1 MSAAP
6 LGLLL
11 FFLFIRQQANFSRI
25 SGQPKS
31 RMHNFLRHETREP
44 MSETKKFYRLPTA
57 IAMIVGICIGS
68 GIFFKSDNILAA
80 TGGSVTRG
88 ILVFLLG
95 AVGIVFGG
103 LSVAQLAARTSRSGG
118 VVAYAEEFVSPGF
131 ACGAGWFQSF
141 VYFPTLVAA
150 VSRAAGH
157 YFCSLFSIAD
167 TLETQCLTG
176 FLMFTLCFL
185 WNLCSARLG
194 GLLQNAATVLK
205 LFPLLLV
212 AVCGLF
218 AGDPQA
224 AVSHAPDVPAD
235 TSWLSAIGPIAFAY
249 DGWIISTTIS
259 HELKDAQRNM
269 PRALLIAPL
278 FVTAVYILY
287 FLGVSSLLGPETA
300 LSMGDRHVALL
311 AQRLLGPIGAKLM
324 LLFILIAVAG
334 TLNGVILGYLRL
346 PPALAQRGMF
356 PCSHFFTG
364 SSPFLRALPCYA
376 ASCIW
381 TAANYLCERFAWL
394 PNADVSEVPIVM
406 GYLIYAVLYCQ
417 VFRLWRRGQIRGFLR
432 GALIPALALFGAGI
446 VLWGGLQSGAHLFYA
461 GFCLLVIVAGFLYGR
476 IKRN

>member
-1 MSAAP
+1 MP
-6 LGLLL
+6 
-11 FFLFIRQQANFSRI
+11 RH
-25 SGQPKS
+25 KS
-31 RMHNFLRHETREP
+31 DEKEKP
-44 MSETKKFYRLPTA
+44 MDENKKAYRLPTA

-103 LSVAQLAARTSRSGG
+103 LSIGQLAARTSRSGG
-118 VVAYAEEFVSPGF
+118 IVAYAEEFIGPGF
-131 ACGAGWFQSF
+131 ACGTGWFQSF
-141 VYFPTLVAA
+141 IYFPTLVAA

-167 TLETQCLTG
+167 TLETQCLAG
-176 FLMFTLCFL
+176 FLFFTLCFL
-185 WNLCSARLG
+185 WNIWSARLG
-194 GLLQNAATVLK
+194 GLLQNGATVLK

-224 AVSHAPDVPAD
+224 AVSSAPAAPA
-235 TSWLSAIGPIAFAY
+235 TAGWLSAIGPIAFAY
-249 DGWIISTTIS
+249 DGWIIATAIS
-259 HELKDAQRNM
+259 HELKNSERNM

-287 FLGVSSLLGPETA
+287 FLGVSSLLGSETV
-300 LSMGDRHVALL
+300 LSMGDSHVALL
-311 AQRLLGPIGAKLM
+311 AQRLLGSFGAKLM
-324 LLFILIAVAG
+324 LLFIFIAVAG

-346 PPALAQRGMF
+346 PQALAQRGMLPF
-356 PCSHFFTG
+356 SRLFAGP
-364 SSPFLRALPCYA
+364 SPFLRALPCYA

-381 TAANYLCERFAWL
+381 TAVNYLCERFAWL

-406 GYLIYAVLYCQ
+406 GYLLYAVLYCQ
-417 VFRLWRRGQIRGFLR
+417 VIRLWRRGQISGFLR
-432 GALIPALALFGAGI
+432 GALVPALALLGAGI
-446 VLWGGLQSGAHLFYA
+446 VLWGGLQSGAHLIYA
-461 GFCLLVIVAGFLYGR
+461 GICLLVIAGGYLYGR
-476 IKRN
+476 SKQKAVTHKKV